1 MVDPWWHPHL
11 AFDPCCPP
19 VLVTRRH
26 TCSFVVYVEHNDKNN
41 TTALVLNVNGCPP
54 ESKWQMVVS
63 DPGLG
68 SYTARDLA
76 DIGVAWRVV
85 PDELLMAE
93 ARSVAA
99 RLAALPEQAVRSM
112 KRVLNQTA
120 QTSLDTALDLETE
133 ATITAFMD
141 PLTTELVTKF

>member
-68 SYTARDLA
+68 SYTTRDLA
-76 DIGVAWRVV
+76 PASGDALRLGEFQPGPNSDW
-85 PDELLMAE
+85 LLW
-93 ARSVAA
+93 
-99 RLAALPEQAVRSM
+99 
-112 KRVLNQTA
+112 
-120 QTSLDTALDLETE
+120 
-133 ATITAFMD
+133 
-141 PLTTELVTKF
+141 VTNE